1 MSQLFVKVIRCFIH
15 AIGTSD
21 YANAESFLPHVNG
34 FGVFDRSAWLVA
46 FPTP

>member
-34 FGVFDRSAWLVA
+34 LVFLIGRPGS
-46 FPTP
+46 